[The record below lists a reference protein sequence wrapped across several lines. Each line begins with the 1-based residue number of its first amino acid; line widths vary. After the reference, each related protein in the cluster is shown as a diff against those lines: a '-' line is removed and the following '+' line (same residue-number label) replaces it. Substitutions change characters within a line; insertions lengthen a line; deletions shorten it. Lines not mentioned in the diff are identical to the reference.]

1 MTSPQSR
8 RHQHMRTYEASMGVN
23 TDVSSLTASVCTPC
37 FGLLPLPLPPP
48 PPLHLES
55 LSAALTPGLVAANE
69 TWRGDTDSTAAPSP
83 TLSGAS
89 FPALPTVPW
98 STWARTE
105 LTGVDG
111 GGASASARGA
121 PACGL
126 PDVAALPASAI
137 ASNPTTIWT
146 AVRTAVL
153 CCAVLCCAVLCC
165 AVLRCAVHSARISV
179 CLVQCVNTSLCSH
192 DAFAKAAC
200 S

>member
-1 MTSPQSR
+1 
-8 RHQHMRTYEASMGVN
+8 MGVN
-23 TDVSSLTASVCTPC
+23 TDVSSLTVSVCTPC

-111 GGASASARGA
+111 AGASASARGA

-153 CCAVLCCAVLCC
+153 VLCCA
-165 AVLRCAVHSARISV
+165 ALRCAQCTNFGVPSSV
-179 CLVQCVNTSLCSH
+179 CQHVTLLARCLCKGSLQLAGLEVQPRSTAHPV
-192 DAFAKAAC
+192 AAGGGQGQARR
-200 S
+200 